1 MNPQIIIQPKSFDRV
16 KFNLVWIRDD
26 GRRMDGKGYKMKVLV
41 YPPNSLI
48 LADLVERGGH
58 EPVVLMKEVGEHVR
72 DAEIDAPPMNITEED
87 LKRALRYVSVE
98 EPAGLKGRIGLL
110 APLLEKAEAAIILTD
125 APPTFGC
132 MGCVVADEFFQF
144 LIRKR
149 EIPILEVR
157 YDKGEQMDEMVS
169 AVMSFLERLSK
180 EEKKEGKA

>member
-1 MNPQIIIQPKSFDRV
+1 
-16 KFNLVWIRDD
+16 
-26 GRRMDGKGYKMKVLV
+26 MKVLV

-72 DAEIDAPPMNITEED
+72 DAEIDAPPLNITEED

-110 APLLEKAEAAIILTD
+110 VPLLEKAEAAIILTD

-132 MGCVVADEFFQF
+132 MGCSVADEFFKF
-144 LIRKR
+144 LIKKR
-149 EIPILEVR
+149 GIPILEVR
-157 YDKGEQMDEMVS
+157 FEGGDRMEEMVS
-169 AVMSFLERLSK
+169 TVMKFLKQLPKGSNE
-180 EEKKEGKA
+180 A

>member
-1 MNPQIIIQPKSFDRV
+1 M
-16 KFNLVWIRDD
+16 
-26 GRRMDGKGYKMKVLV
+26 LV

-72 DAEIDAPPMNITEED
+72 DAEIDAPPLNITEED

-132 MGCVVADEFFQF
+132 MGCAVADEFFKF

-149 EIPILEVR
+149 GIPTLEVR
-157 YDKGEQMDEMVS
+157 YEGGDRMEEMVS
-169 AVMSFLERLSK
+169 VVMKFLARLSK
-180 EEKKEGKA
+180 GQKEA

>member
-1 MNPQIIIQPKSFDRV
+1 MN
-16 KFNLVWIRDD
+16 
-26 GRRMDGKGYKMKVLV
+26 VLV

-48 LADLVERGGH
+48 LADLVERSGH
-58 EPVVLMKEVGEHVR
+58 EPVVLMREVGEHVR

-110 APLLEKAEAAIILTD
+110 TPLLEKADAAIILTD

-132 MGCVVADEFFQF
+132 MGCAVADEFFKF

-149 EIPILEVR
+149 RIPTLEVT
-157 YDKGEQMDEMVS
+157 YEGGEQMDEMVS
-169 AVMSFLERLSK
+169 AVMNFLEQLPK
-180 EEKKEGKA
+180 GKAEEVKES

>member
-1 MNPQIIIQPKSFDRV
+1 
-16 KFNLVWIRDD
+16 
-26 GRRMDGKGYKMKVLV
+26 MKVLV

-72 DAEIDAPPMNITEED
+72 DAEIDAPPLNITEED

-110 APLLEKAEAAIILTD
+110 TPLLEKAEAAIILTD

-132 MGCVVADEFFQF
+132 MGCAVADEFFKF

-149 EIPILEVR
+149 GIPTLEVR
-157 YDKGEQMDEMVS
+157 YEGGDRMEEMVS
-169 AVMSFLERLSK
+169 TVMKFLAQLSEGQK
-180 EEKKEGKA
+180 EA

>member
-1 MNPQIIIQPKSFDRV
+1 
-16 KFNLVWIRDD
+16 
-26 GRRMDGKGYKMKVLV
+26 MKVLV

-58 EPVVLMKEVGEHVR
+58 EPVVLMKEIGEHVR
-72 DAEIDAPPMNITEED
+72 DAEIDAPPLNITEED

-132 MGCVVADEFFQF
+132 MGCAVADEFFKY
-144 LIRKR
+144 LIKKR
-149 EIPILEVR
+149 GIPILEVKFEGGDR
-157 YDKGEQMDEMVS
+157 MEEMVQ
-169 AVMSFLERLSK
+169 AVMKFLKPLPKGKKKHK
-180 EEKKEGKA
+180 EA